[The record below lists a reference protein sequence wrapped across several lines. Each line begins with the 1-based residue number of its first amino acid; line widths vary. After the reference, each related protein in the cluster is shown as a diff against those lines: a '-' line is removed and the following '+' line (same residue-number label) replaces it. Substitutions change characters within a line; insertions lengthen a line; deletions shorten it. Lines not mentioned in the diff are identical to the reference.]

1 MGLLGKPTILGNP
14 TNIQGDFG
22 NLSALKE
29 APHLK
34 CRHKKNGPKRS
45 MMYGGE
51 TIRTAAML
59 TAQRKKMAE
68 KDVMFLLKLSWV
80 GRGEEEKCTILL

>member
-1 MGLLGKPTILGNP
+1 
-14 TNIQGDFG
+14 
-22 NLSALKE
+22 
-29 APHLK
+29 
-34 CRHKKNGPKRS
+34 

-80 GRGEEEKCTILL
+80 GRGGRREVYNITVTVCYSSYKIYK